1 VNSGIGRDLRG
12 FVALRNLLL
21 FSRTTNGGAM
31 SIKSRRKGARAEL
44 GLAYLLQDHGFAAE
58 KISRMY
64 KRGPDL
70 SVPLLGID
78 RHVEIKIRSNGFQQ
92 LYSWLDGA
100 DLLIVR
106 ADRQEPLVVVP
117 LKLAIEIAK
126 AAEQNKSAS

>member
-1 VNSGIGRDLRG
+1 
-12 FVALRNLLL
+12 
-21 FSRTTNGGAM
+21 M
-31 SIKSRRKGARAEL
+31 SIKSRRKGARGEL
-44 GLAYLLQDHGFAAE
+44 ALVRLLQDRGFAAE

-78 RHVEIKIRSNGFQQ
+78 RSIEIKIRSNGFRE

-117 LKLAIEIAK
+117 LKLGIEIAR
-126 AAEQNKSAS
+126 AAEQNRA